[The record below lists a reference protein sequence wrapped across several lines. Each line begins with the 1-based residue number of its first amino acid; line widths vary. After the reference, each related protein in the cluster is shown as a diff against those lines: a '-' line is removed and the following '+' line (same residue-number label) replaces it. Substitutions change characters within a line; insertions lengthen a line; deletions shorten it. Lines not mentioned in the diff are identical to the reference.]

1 MMQHSKNG
9 QNILVNK
16 HLSVFV
22 SNFILKEKKKITKDS
37 DHATSILAVVMI
49 QLKGSWLKQQHKSLI
64 RPYPDVFLWCLHLLA
79 LTKESTAWSW
89 YNYLLCWLYV
99 CFHGNED
106 YAGIFIKLTYIDRC
120 EVKAESSENNPLLQ
134 GEIKVSESQRLA
146 YDLVG

>member
-49 QLKGSWLKQQHKSLI
+49 QLKGS
-64 RPYPDVFLWCLHLLA
+64 
-79 LTKESTAWSW
+79 
-89 YNYLLCWLYV
+89 
-99 CFHGNED
+99 
-106 YAGIFIKLTYIDRC
+106 
-120 EVKAESSENNPLLQ
+120 
-134 GEIKVSESQRLA
+134 
-146 YDLVG
+146 